1 MNKAVGGGGGDQ
13 FDPPPPKS
21 GSSPLAFLLKV
32 KKTMF
37 YVTVLMAKRMAGK

>member
-1 MNKAVGGGGGDQ
+1 MNKAVGGGGGSIW
-13 FDPPPPKS
+13 PPPPIS
-21 GSSPLAFLLKV
+21 DSSPLVFLLKV